1 MRLIDE
7 LNELHDDYA
16 SKIEAAIGRDDVDTA
31 EQLAQGYEDDAIQ
44 LMAEREGLT
53 HLLPLKRAVS
63 HESSLH
69 RLARRLRP
77 SRAARSLGAGRSPT
91 PVCSSG
97 DVGRAALPHVSSRG
111 EVQVQQH
118 PLMEQRRPKV

>member
-7 LNELHDDYA
+7 LNELHDFYA
-16 SKIEAAIGRDDVDTA
+16 SKIEAAIGRDDVEAA
-31 EQLAQGYEDDAIQ
+31 ERLAQGYEDDAIV

-53 HLLPLKRAVS
+53 HLLPLQRSVS

-77 SRAARSLGAGRSPT
+77 SRAA
-91 PVCSSG
+91 
-97 DVGRAALPHVSSRG
+97 
-111 EVQVQQH
+111 
-118 PLMEQRRPKV
+118 

>member
-7 LNELHDDYA
+7 LNELHDYYA
-16 SKIEAAIGRDDVDTA
+16 SKIEAAVGRDDIELA
-31 EQLAQGYEDDAIQ
+31 EQLAQAYEDDAIV

-53 HLLPLKRAVS
+53 HLLPLQRPVP

-77 SRAARSLGAGRSPT
+77 SRAA
-91 PVCSSG
+91 
-97 DVGRAALPHVSSRG
+97 
-111 EVQVQQH
+111 
-118 PLMEQRRPKV
+118 

>member
-16 SKIEAAIGRDDVDTA
+16 MKIEAAVGRDDVELG
-31 EQLAQGYEDDAIQ
+31 EQLAQGYEDDAIV

-53 HLLPLKRAVS
+53 HLLPLKRPVT

-77 SRAARSLGAGRSPT
+77 SRAA
-91 PVCSSG
+91 
-97 DVGRAALPHVSSRG
+97 
-111 EVQVQQH
+111 
-118 PLMEQRRPKV
+118 

>member
-7 LNELHDDYA
+7 LNELHDFFSFKLVVAITGDVV
-16 SKIEAAIGRDDVDTA
+16 AAA
-31 EQLAQGYEDDAIQ
+31 EQLAQAYEDDAIQ

-53 HLLPLKRAVS
+53 HLLPLQRQAR

-77 SRAARSLGAGRSPT
+77 SSAA
-91 PVCSSG
+91 
-97 DVGRAALPHVSSRG
+97 
-111 EVQVQQH
+111 
-118 PLMEQRRPKV
+118 

>member
-7 LNELHDDYA
+7 LNQLHDHYA
-16 SKIEAAIGRDDVDTA
+16 RQVNEAVERDDIATA
-31 EQLAQGYEDDAIQ
+31 EQLDQAYEDDAIQ

-53 HLLPLKRAVS
+53 HLLPLQRQAR

-77 SRAARSLGAGRSPT
+77 SSAA
-91 PVCSSG
+91 
-97 DVGRAALPHVSSRG
+97 
-111 EVQVQQH
+111 
-118 PLMEQRRPKV
+118 

>member
-7 LNELHDDYA
+7 LNELHDSYA
-16 SKIEAAIGRDDVDTA
+16 SKVEAAIGRDDIDTA
-31 EQLAQGYEDDAIQ
+31 EQLAQAYEDDAIQ

-53 HLLPLKRAVS
+53 HLLPLQRPVR

-77 SRAARSLGAGRSPT
+77 STAA
-91 PVCSSG
+91 
-97 DVGRAALPHVSSRG
+97 
-111 EVQVQQH
+111 
-118 PLMEQRRPKV
+118 

>member
-16 SKIEAAIGRDDVDTA
+16 MKIEAAIGRDDLETA

-53 HLLPLKRAVS
+53 HLLPLERPVA

-69 RLARRLRP
+69 RLVRRLRP
-77 SRAARSLGAGRSPT
+77 SRAA
-91 PVCSSG
+91 
-97 DVGRAALPHVSSRG
+97 
-111 EVQVQQH
+111 
-118 PLMEQRRPKV
+118 

>member
-7 LNELHDDYA
+7 LNELHDFYA
-16 SKIEAAIGRDDVDTA
+16 SKIEVAIASDDVAAA
-31 EQLAQGYEDDAIQ
+31 EQLAQAYEDDAIQ

-53 HLLPLKRAVS
+53 HLLPLQRQAR

-77 SRAARSLGAGRSPT
+77 SSAA
-91 PVCSSG
+91 
-97 DVGRAALPHVSSRG
+97 
-111 EVQVQQH
+111 
-118 PLMEQRRPKV
+118 

>member
-16 SKIEAAIGRDDVDTA
+16 RKIEAAVGRDDVEAA
-31 EQLAQGYEDDAIQ
+31 EQLAQGYEDDAIV

-53 HLLPLKRAVS
+53 HLLPLQRPAT

-77 SRAARSLGAGRSPT
+77 SRAA
-91 PVCSSG
+91 
-97 DVGRAALPHVSSRG
+97 
-111 EVQVQQH
+111 
-118 PLMEQRRPKV
+118 